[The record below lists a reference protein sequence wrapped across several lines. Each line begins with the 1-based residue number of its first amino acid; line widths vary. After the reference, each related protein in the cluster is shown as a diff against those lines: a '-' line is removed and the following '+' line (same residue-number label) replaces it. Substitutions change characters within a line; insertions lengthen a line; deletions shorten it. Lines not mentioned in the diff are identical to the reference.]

1 MKHLLILFLLV
12 SLAGVA
18 QESAEYRA
26 CINRATTQ
34 MEMNTCA
41 GDEAARVEAR
51 LNDVYHKLLVQASNQ
66 VEALAKIKA
75 AERAWVA
82 YRDAYM
88 EAMYPAK
95 DKQVEYGSIYLMEA
109 SLLRAKLTERHTTEL
124 KELLQQYSEER
135 Q

>member
-1 MKHLLILFLLV
+1 MKHLPILFLLV
-12 SLAGVA
+12 SLAAVA
-18 QESAEYRA
+18 QESTEYRA

-41 GDEAARVEAR
+41 GDEAARIEDR
-51 LNDVYHKLLVQASNQ
+51 LNVVYHKLLAQASNQ

-109 SLLRAKLTERHTTEL
+109 NLLRAKLTERHTTEL
-124 KELLQQYSEER
+124 KELLQQYSEGR

>member
-1 MKHLLILFLLV
+1 MKHLLISFLLV

-41 GDEAARVEAR
+41 GDEAARVEDR
-51 LNDVYHKLLVQASNQ
+51 LNDVYQKLLAQASNQ

-109 SLLRAKLTERHTTEL
+109 SLLRARLTERHTTEL
-124 KELLQQYSEER
+124 KELLQQYSEGH

>member
-1 MKHLLILFLLV
+1 MKPLLIVFLLV
-12 SLAGVA
+12 SVSSVA

-26 CINRATTQ
+26 CNDKATTQ

-41 GDEAARVEAR
+41 GEEAARVDTR
-51 LNDVYHKLLVQASNQ
+51 LNDVYHELLSKAAKQL
-66 VEALAKIKA
+66 EAVVKIKA

-109 SLLRAKLTERHTTEL
+109 SLLRARLTERHTTEL
-124 KELLQQYSEER
+124 KEMLQQYSEGR
-135 Q
+135 

>member
-41 GDEAARVEAR
+41 GDEAARVEDR
-51 LNDVYHKLLVQASNQ
+51 LNDVYQKLLAQASNQ

-124 KELLQQYSEER
+124 KELLQQYSEGH

>member
-41 GDEAARVEAR
+41 GDEAARVEDR
-51 LNDVYHKLLVQASNQ
+51 LNDVYQKLLAQASNQ

-109 SLLRAKLTERHTTEL
+109 SLLRARLTERHTTEL
-124 KELLQQYSEER
+124 KELLQQYSEGH